1 MKQKMVNISR
11 EIAGIFIMFSVTAAI
26 IILEASVWV

>member
-1 MKQKMVNISR
+1 MKQKIVTISR
-11 EIAGIFIMFSVTAAI
+11 EIAGIFIMFSVTAGI